1 MIHFYLIRG
10 NNAERKEGPQTF
22 VRDNA
27 LNVCMS
33 LVSCLLVIFVVNVEK
48 ATDTKGE
55 EPKVNDQILHAENQI
70 GCLYF
75 LEI

>member
-10 NNAERKEGPQTF
+10 NNAEKKEGPQTF

-33 LVSCLLVIFVVNVEK
+33 LVSCLLVVFVVNVKK
-48 ATDTKGE
+48 AKDTKGE
-55 EPKVNDQILHAENQI
+55 RPRVNN
-70 GCLYF
+70 
-75 LEI
+75 

>member
-1 MIHFYLIRG
+1 MMDFYLIRG
-10 NNAERKEGPQTF
+10 NNAERREGPQTF

-33 LVSCLLVIFVVNVEK
+33 LVSCLLVVFVVNVEK

-55 EPKVNDQILHAENQI
+55 RPRVNN
-70 GCLYF
+70 
-75 LEI
+75 

>member
-1 MIHFYLIRG
+1 MMDFYLIRG
-10 NNAERKEGPQTF
+10 NNAERREGPQTF

-33 LVSCLLVIFVVNVEK
+33 LVSCLLVVFVVNVEK

-55 EPKVNDQILHAENQI
+55 RGRVNN
-70 GCLYF
+70 
-75 LEI
+75 

>member
-1 MIHFYLIRG
+1 MMDFYLIRG
-10 NNAERKEGPQTF
+10 NNAERREGPQTF

-33 LVSCLLVIFVVNVEK
+33 LVSCLLVVFVVSVEK

-55 EPKVNDQILHAENQI
+55 RPRVNN
-70 GCLYF
+70 
-75 LEI
+75 

>member
-1 MIHFYLIRG
+1 MMDFYLIRG
-10 NNAERKEGPQTF
+10 NNAERREGPQTF

-33 LVSCLLVIFVVNVEK
+33 LVSCLFISGFRVNVEK

-55 EPKVNDQILHAENQI
+55 RPRVND
-70 GCLYF
+70 
-75 LEI
+75 

>member
-1 MIHFYLIRG
+1 MMDFYLIRG
-10 NNAERKEGPQTF
+10 NNAERREGPQTF

-33 LVSCLLVIFVVNVEK
+33 LVSCLLVVFVVNVKK

-55 EPKVNDQILHAENQI
+55 RPRVNN
-70 GCLYF
+70 
-75 LEI
+75 

>member
-1 MIHFYLIRG
+1 MMDFYLIRG
-10 NNAERKEGPQTF
+10 NNAERREGPQTF

-33 LVSCLLVIFVVNVEK
+33 LVSCLLVVFVVSVEK

-55 EPKVNDQILHAENQI
+55 RSRVNN
-70 GCLYF
+70 
-75 LEI
+75 

>member
-1 MIHFYLIRG
+1 MMDFYLIRG
-10 NNAERKEGPQTF
+10 NNAERREGPQTF

-33 LVSCLLVIFVVNVEK
+33 LVSCLLVVFMVNVEK

-55 EPKVNDQILHAENQI
+55 RPRVND
-70 GCLYF
+70 
-75 LEI
+75 

>member
-1 MIHFYLIRG
+1 MMDFYLIRG
-10 NNAERKEGPQTF
+10 NNAERREGPQTF

-33 LVSCLLVIFVVNVEK
+33 VVSCLLVVFVVNVEK

-55 EPKVNDQILHAENQI
+55 RPRVNN
-70 GCLYF
+70 
-75 LEI
+75 

>member
-1 MIHFYLIRG
+1 MMDFYLIRG
-10 NNAERKEGPQTF
+10 NNAERREGPQTF

-33 LVSCLLVIFVVNVEK
+33 LVSCLLMVFVVNVEK

-55 EPKVNDQILHAENQI
+55 RPRVND
-70 GCLYF
+70 
-75 LEI
+75 

>member
-1 MIHFYLIRG
+1 MMDFYLIRG
-10 NNAERKEGPQTF
+10 NNAERREGPQTF

-33 LVSCLLVIFVVNVEK
+33 LVSSLLVVFVVNVEK

-55 EPKVNDQILHAENQI
+55 RPRVND
-70 GCLYF
+70 
-75 LEI
+75 

>member
-1 MIHFYLIRG
+1 MMDFYLPVIRG
-10 NNAERKEGPQTF
+10 NNAERREGPQTF

-33 LVSCLLVIFVVNVEK
+33 LVSCLLVVFVVNVEK

-55 EPKVNDQILHAENQI
+55 RPRVND
-70 GCLYF
+70 
-75 LEI
+75 

>member
-1 MIHFYLIRG
+1 MMDFYLIRG
-10 NNAERKEGPQTF
+10 NNAERREGPQTF

-33 LVSCLLVIFVVNVEK
+33 LVSCLLVVFVVNVEK

-55 EPKVNDQILHAENQI
+55 RPRVND
-70 GCLYF
+70 
-75 LEI
+75 

>member
-1 MIHFYLIRG
+1 MVDFYLIRG
-10 NNAERKEGPQTF
+10 NNAERREGPQTF

-33 LVSCLLVIFVVNVEK
+33 LVSCLLVVFVVNVEK

-55 EPKVNDQILHAENQI
+55 RPRVNN
-70 GCLYF
+70 
-75 LEI
+75 

>member
-1 MIHFYLIRG
+1 MIQFYLVRG
-10 NNAERKEGPQTF
+10 NNAERKEGPRTF

-55 EPKVNDQILHAENQI
+55 QPKVNDQILHAEN
-70 GCLYF
+70 
-75 LEI
+75 

>member
-1 MIHFYLIRG
+1 MMDFYLICG
-10 NNAERKEGPQTF
+10 SNAERREGPQTF

-33 LVSCLLVIFVVNVEK
+33 LVSCLLVVFVVNVEK

-55 EPKVNDQILHAENQI
+55 RPRVND
-70 GCLYF
+70 
-75 LEI
+75 

>member
-1 MIHFYLIRG
+1 MMDFYLIRG
-10 NNAERKEGPQTF
+10 NNAERREGPQTF

-33 LVSCLLVIFVVNVEK
+33 LVSCLLVVFVVNVEK

-55 EPKVNDQILHAENQI
+55 RPRVIN
-70 GCLYF
+70 
-75 LEI
+75 

>member
-1 MIHFYLIRG
+1 MMDFYLIRG
-10 NNAERKEGPQTF
+10 NNAERREGPQTF

-33 LVSCLLVIFVVNVEK
+33 LVSCLLVVFVEK

-55 EPKVNDQILHAENQI
+55 RPRVND
-70 GCLYF
+70 
-75 LEI
+75 

>member
-1 MIHFYLIRG
+1 MMDFYLIRG
-10 NNAERKEGPQTF
+10 NNAERREGPQTF

-33 LVSCLLVIFVVNVEK
+33 LVSCLLMVFVVNVEK

-55 EPKVNDQILHAENQI
+55 RPRVNN
-70 GCLYF
+70 
-75 LEI
+75 

>member
-1 MIHFYLIRG
+1 MMDFYLIRG
-10 NNAERKEGPQTF
+10 NNAERREGPQTF

-33 LVSCLLVIFVVNVEK
+33 LVNCLLVVFVVNVEK

-55 EPKVNDQILHAENQI
+55 RPKVND
-70 GCLYF
+70 
-75 LEI
+75 

>member
-1 MIHFYLIRG
+1 MMDFYLIRG
-10 NNAERKEGPQTF
+10 NNAERREGPQTF

-33 LVSCLLVIFVVNVEK
+33 LVSCLLVVFVVNLEK

-55 EPKVNDQILHAENQI
+55 RPRVND
-70 GCLYF
+70 
-75 LEI
+75 

>member
-1 MIHFYLIRG
+1 MIGFYLIRG

-22 VRDNA
+22 VCDNA

-33 LVSCLLVIFVVNVEK
+33 LVSCLLVVFVVNVEK

-55 EPKVNDQILHAENQI
+55 RPRVND
-70 GCLYF
+70 
-75 LEI
+75 

>member
-10 NNAERKEGPQTF
+10 NNAEKKEGPQTF

-55 EPKVNDQILHAENQI
+55 EPKVNDQILHAEN
-70 GCLYF
+70 
-75 LEI
+75 

>member
-1 MIHFYLIRG
+1 MMDFYLIRG
-10 NNAERKEGPQTF
+10 NNAERREGPQTF

-33 LVSCLLVIFVVNVEK
+33 LVSCLLVVFMVNVEK

-55 EPKVNDQILHAENQI
+55 RPRVNN
-70 GCLYF
+70 
-75 LEI
+75 